1 MSIRLLSLLFV
12 GLVGCATLVPMSPEI
27 VQRDGRTV
35 FAGDKEKVF
44 QAVQEALESLNVGVA
59 IAKPETGLIV
69 SKRFVLA
76 AYAVRGRYVATA
88 NEDTVSL
95 TVAENVLSMSNAV
108 NRITAPAGAAASAEI
123 DAEEFEAPPE
133 TPAAPDAESPPAA
146 SPPAEAPAGEAV
158 AQPAPAAPPST
169 PPASTGEAPPA
180 EDAQ

>member
-88 NEDTVSL
+88 NEDTIQYDI
-95 TVAENVLSMSNAV
+95 TVKP
-108 NRITAPAGAAASAEI
+108 APESGVEVVVAPRGYHNGMEVTDREVWELDGPQGQRVRWQQLFAEI
-123 DAEEFEAPPE
+123 RKML
-133 TPAAPDAESPPAA
+133 
-146 SPPAEAPAGEAV
+146 
-158 AQPAPAAPPST
+158 
-169 PPASTGEAPPA
+169 
-180 EDAQ
+180 